1 MDDQKC
7 LFRFGS
13 QANDVRFVL
22 YDSSQKFHR
31 NSSYEAIEYEVNI
44 LYPDFTSNGEEA
56 ENAFVG
62 FDIKMDRILS
72 PFLFKYYLPSF
83 AIVTASSISFI
94 IPLTA
99 IPGRVAFMVTQFLT
113 LTNLFIY
120 QMVSKS
126 ILAIIHGCFLH

>member
-1 MDDQKC
+1 MIKLID
-7 LFRFGS
+7 
-13 QANDVRFVL
+13 
-22 YDSSQKFHR
+22 
-31 NSSYEAIEYEVNI
+31 
-44 LYPDFTSNGEEA
+44 DFTSSGEEA

-120 QMVSKS
+120 QMNESPSGTLMNALGVYLLVSLFFVVSTMFEFAVVLLLKQ
-126 ILAIIHGCFLH
+126 IPEWKM